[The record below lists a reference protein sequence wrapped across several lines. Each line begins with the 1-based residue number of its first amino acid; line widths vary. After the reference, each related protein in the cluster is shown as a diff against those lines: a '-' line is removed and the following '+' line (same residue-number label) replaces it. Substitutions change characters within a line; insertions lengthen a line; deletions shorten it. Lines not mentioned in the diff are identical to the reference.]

1 MTSHFSFHAQ
11 VSPEAIEKVG
21 RLFNASIGDI
31 LNELLQNARRAGATK
46 VVIEQVDDP
55 GFGKAV
61 RIADDGAG
69 IEDPRSL
76 FSLGHSGW
84 SAALTQ
90 SEDAAGM
97 GFFALANRGAA
108 LVARQK
114 DTAQSWPIEATPEAF
129 HGRQPID
136 VAPGPAGRAGVT
148 ITFPETDH
156 DHVAR
161 AVPVAARFFPLPVI
175 FNGEEMRRSDF
186 LKDAEHVEEWRGVR
200 IGVFER
206 DSLYSDIANAN
217 FHGVTLRMPLPTLTQ
232 RWHRN
237 YWAGIDVVDCA
248 HLQLVLPARKEVVRN
263 AMFDALVEEIQRVYF
278 RLVSASS
285 AHSLS
290 FEDYRR
296 GLAFGIDLNEAD
308 ARLAPFSPAL
318 ADTYRAEHREP
329 MPVTPDALLYA
340 GEGPLQEQNVARA
353 FAGTGE
359 SLPMFRPHD
368 AFAGYGWYDRL
379 RRISLRSYRMHIGG
393 AYQKID
399 PVDVFEG
406 EGRPDI
412 LEIDVNVSD
421 AASGSECG
429 WLLPTDLIVTG
440 PDYAAL
446 DEVDIRVTK
455 QSEITPFELQTFL
468 TDALFSPS
476 DDVEAGSYEQQ
487 RNWFA
492 DEAEDLSIRLLQSE
506 TEADLNAIMRT
517 LRRELLWRVPKQ
529 GRFLIRIEDGE
540 ISIETPPPSEEIEVF
555 TRETRQ

>member
-1 MTSHFSFHAQ
+1 MTSHFSFNAQ
-11 VSPEAIEKVG
+11 VSPEAIGKVG

-55 GFGKAV
+55 RFGKAV
-61 RIADDGAG
+61 RIVDDGAG

-114 DTAQSWPIEATPEAF
+114 DTVQSWAIEAMPEAF

-136 VAPGPAGRAGVT
+136 VVPGPAGHAGVA

-161 AVPVAARFFPLPVI
+161 AVPNAARFFPLTVI
-175 FNGEEMRRSDF
+175 FNGEEMRHSDF
-186 LKDAEHVEEWRGVR
+186 LAEAEHVEEWRGVR

-206 DSLYSDIANAN
+206 DSPYKDIANAN
-217 FHGVTLRMPLPTLTQ
+217 FHGVTLRMPLPTLSQ
-232 RWHRN
+232 HWHRN

-248 HLQLVLPARKEVVRN
+248 HLKLVLPARKEVVRN
-263 AMFDALVEEIQRVYF
+263 AMFEALVEEIQRVYF
-278 RLVSASS
+278 RLVSTHT

-290 FEDYRR
+290 FQDYRK
-296 GLAFGIDLNEAD
+296 GLALGIDLKEAEPK
-308 ARLAPFSPAL
+308 LAPFTPSC
-318 ADTYRAEHREP
+318 ADSDRFGMRTP
-329 MPVTPDALLYA
+329 LPVSPDALLYA
-340 GEGPLQEQNVARA
+340 GEGPLEEQVVAHAIAR
-353 FAGTGE
+353 TGE
-359 SLPMFRPHD
+359 ALPMFEPQD

-379 RRISLRSYRMHIGG
+379 RQITLRSYRMHIG
-393 AYQKID
+393 ADFQKID
-399 PVDVFEG
+399 PLDAFEG
-406 EGRPDI
+406 QGRPDI
-412 LEIDVNVSD
+412 LEVDVNVSD
-421 AASGSECG
+421 GQSDSACS

-440 PDYAAL
+440 HDYSAL
-446 DEVDIRVTK
+446 DDVDIRVTK
-455 QSEITPFELQTFL
+455 QSEIPPAKLRSFL
-468 TDALFSPS
+468 TDALFSPC
-476 DDVEAGSYEQQ
+476 DDVDACSYEQQ
-487 RNWFA
+487 LEWFQ

-506 TEADLNAIMRT
+506 SDADLNAILRT
-517 LRRELLWRVPKQ
+517 VRRELLWRMPKK
-529 GRFLIRIEDGE
+529 GSFHIHIENGEVSIDGL
-540 ISIETPPPSEEIEVF
+540 PPASNA
-555 TRETRQ
+555 TAATSA